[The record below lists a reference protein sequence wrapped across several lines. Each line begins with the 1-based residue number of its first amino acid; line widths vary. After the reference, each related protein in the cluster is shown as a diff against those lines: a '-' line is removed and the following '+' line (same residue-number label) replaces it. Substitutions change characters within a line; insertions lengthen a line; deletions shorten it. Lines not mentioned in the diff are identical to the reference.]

1 MISSPLFPQSFTS
14 PAQKIVVMT
23 FALMLCV
30 VLAACNPFA
39 PKGNSGGNDDGKGG
53 HEPPTPEMVES
64 DGFWRPSTLGEPLA
78 KKVVERPT
86 DDGLAKA
93 RLEVVSLDS
102 DGTSARMVAVW
113 LPPVEGLHL
122 SPEEL
127 RSQEGRSQRV
137 PWTRLADF
145 DAKQVIEPYQGT
157 PESADGSFK
166 NPPQPKDLPATD
178 DSGRNTNC
186 VCSYGPEEIEET
198 STAPESLRLFYADFP
213 APESDNVSVLFG
225 DNAAVLEGVTVSS
238 GKKFDVP
245 ELVDVSFIK
254 SGQDDL
260 PDVYGSGAVGQ
271 RRIAMDVNTES
282 VTDASVSDRGET
294 SALNVSSDVLFEF
307 DSDKLNKDA
316 QKTIDSVAEEL
327 KKSAKGQ
334 KVVVEGHTD
343 DEGDEGYNQGLS
355 ERRAVSVKKAVEPKL
370 SGAGVQLE
378 TKGFGETKPIAPNRD
393 GKGNPI
399 KKNQAKNRRVSFN
412 FKPQGQIDASVD
424 TGKKVKDLPEMKSAT
439 SNGGITA
446 GVLPTP
452 KGGDTPE
459 LNFDVKDL
467 EEQGDFLK
475 LTVAVSTVS
484 GQDDTSAFDQQDSK
498 VETMPFGQNFTAE
511 YPATPS
517 LSNLALWDKTTNMM
531 ATTVTAGPGNCLCSQ
546 TMSPADY
553 AVARGE
559 PIEMYAYFPKA
570 SMESDELIIRV
581 ADTAQIKVNRT
592 QAAGASSQAPSPLA
606 SRTTQG

>member
-1 MISSPLFPQSFTS
+1 
-14 PAQKIVVMT
+14 MT
-23 FALMLCV
+23 FALILCV
-30 VLAACNPFA
+30 MLAACNPFA
-39 PKGNSGGNDDGKGG
+39 PKGGSGSNGGDGQQ
-53 HEPPTPEMVES
+53 PPAPEVVED
-64 DGFWRPSTLGEPLA
+64 DGFWRPNTLGAPLA
-78 KKVVERPT
+78 KTVVERPT

-102 DGTSARMVAVW
+102 DGTSVRMVAAW
-113 LPPVEGLHL
+113 LPPVEGKHL
-122 SPEEL
+122 SPDEL
-127 RSQEGRSQRV
+127 RSQKGRSNRV

-178 DSGRNTNC
+178 EIGRNSDC
-186 VCSYGPEEIEET
+186 VCSYGPQEIKKT
-198 STAPESLRLFYADFP
+198 STAPKSLRLFYADFP
-213 APESDNVSVLFG
+213 APESDDVSVLFG
-225 DNAAVLEGVTVSS
+225 DNAAVLEGVSVSQD
-238 GKKFDVP
+238 KKFDVP
-245 ELVDVSFIK
+245 ELVDFSFIK
-254 SGQDDL
+254 NGQNAL
-260 PDVYGSGAVGQ
+260 PDEYGSGAIGQ
-271 RRIAMDVNTES
+271 RRIPMDVNTES

-316 QKTIDSVAEEL
+316 QKAIDSVTEEL
-327 KKSAKGQ
+327 KKSAQGQ

-343 DEGDEGYNQGLS
+343 DEGNEGYNQGLS
-355 ERRAVSVKKAVEPKL
+355 ERRAESVKKAVEPKL
-370 SGAGVQLE
+370 SGAGIQLE

-412 FKPQGQIDASVD
+412 FKPQGQIDANVD
-424 TGKKVKDLPEMKSAT
+424 TGKKVNDLPEMKSAT
-439 SNGGITA
+439 SNGGLTA

-452 KGGDTPE
+452 KGGSTPE
-459 LNFDVKDL
+459 LNFDVKAL

-475 LTVAVSTVS
+475 LTVDVSTAS
-484 GQDDTSAFDQQDSK
+484 GQDDKSAFSQQDSK
-498 VETMPFGQNFTAE
+498 VETMPFGQNFTAQ

-517 LSNLALWDKTTNMM
+517 LGNVALWDKTTNMM

-546 TMSPADY
+546 TMSPVDY
-553 AVARGE
+553 TVARGE
-559 PIEMYAYFPKA
+559 PIEMFAFFPKA

-581 ADTAQIKVNRT
+581 ADTAQIKVNRAQT
-592 QAAGASSQAPSPLA
+592 GASTSQTSTPQGSSSP
-606 SRTTQG
+606 QG

>member
-1 MISSPLFPQSFTS
+1 MKPLKVPSLYRPRLS
-14 PAQKIVVMT
+14 
-23 FALMLCV
+23 
-30 VLAACNPFA
+30 VLATLILATMVLTGCIPGLGQNSDSDGGGSGQQQPPA
-39 PKGNSGGNDDGKGG
+39 P
-53 HEPPTPEMVES
+53 EVVES
-64 DGFWRPSTLGEPLA
+64 DGFWRPNTLGEPVA
-78 KKVVERPT
+78 QTVVERPT
-86 DDGLAKA
+86 DGGLAKA
-93 RLEVVSLDS
+93 RLEVLSLDS
-102 DGTSARMVAVW
+102 DGTSARMVAAW
-113 LPPVEGLHL
+113 LPPVDGKHL
-122 SPEEL
+122 SPDEL
-127 RSQEGRSQRV
+127 RSQKGRSQRV

-145 DAKQVIEPYQGT
+145 EAHEFIEPYQGT
-157 PESADGSFK
+157 SKLADGSFK
-166 NPPQPKDLPATD
+166 NPPRAKDLPATD
-178 DSGRNTNC
+178 KVTRNTDC
-186 VCSYGPEEIEET
+186 VCSYGPEEIDDT
-198 STAPESLRLFYADFP
+198 STAPKSLRLFYADFP
-213 APESDNVSVLFG
+213 APEADEVSLFFG
-225 DNAAVLEGVTVSS
+225 DNAAVLEGVAVSQD
-238 GKKFDVP
+238 KKFDVP
-245 ELVDVSFIK
+245 ELVDFSFIK
-254 SGQDDL
+254 NGQNAI

-271 RRIAMDVNTES
+271 RRIPLDVNTES
-282 VTDASVSDRGET
+282 VTDASVSNRGDT
-294 SALNVSSDVLFEF
+294 SALNVSADVLFEF

-355 ERRAVSVKKAVEPKL
+355 ERRAESVKKAVEPKL
-370 SGAGVQLE
+370 SGAGIQLE
-378 TKGFGETKPIAPNRD
+378 TKGFGETKPIVPNRD

-399 KKNQAKNRRVSFN
+399 KKNQAKNRRVSFSYT
-412 FKPQGQIDASVD
+412 PQGQIDANVD
-424 TGKKVKDLPEMKSAT
+424 AGKKIKDLPEMKSAT
-439 SNGGITA
+439 SKGGVTA

-459 LNFDVKDL
+459 LNFDVKAL

-475 LTVAVSTVS
+475 LTVAISTAS
-484 GQDDTSAFDQQDSK
+484 GQDDASAFSQRDSK

-517 LSNLALWDKTTNMM
+517 LSNLALWDKKTNML

-592 QAAGASSQAPSPLA
+592 QSVGVPNSSTPRPSPTA
-606 SRTTQG
+606 QG

>member
-1 MISSPLFPQSFTS
+1 MKPLKVPSLYRPRLNVLATVIL
-14 PAQKIVVMT
+14 AT
-23 FALMLCV
+23 V
-30 VLAACNPFA
+30 VLSGCIPGIGRNGDGGGGGQQPPA
-39 PKGNSGGNDDGKGG
+39 P
-53 HEPPTPEMVES
+53 EVVES
-64 DGFWRPSTLGEPLA
+64 DGFWRPNTLGEPVA
-78 KKVVERPT
+78 QTVVERPT

-93 RLEVVSLDS
+93 RLEVLSLDS
-102 DGTSARMVAVW
+102 DGTSARMVAAW
-113 LPPVEGLHL
+113 LPPVDGKHL
-122 SPEEL
+122 SPDEL
-127 RSQEGRSQRV
+127 RSQKGRSQRV

-145 DAKQVIEPYQGT
+145 ETKQFIEPYQGT
-157 PESADGSFK
+157 SQSGDGSFK
-166 NPPQPKDLPATD
+166 DAPQAKDLPATD
-178 DSGRNTNC
+178 EVSRNTDC
-186 VCSYGPEEIEET
+186 VCSYGPEEIDDT

-213 APESDNVSVLFG
+213 APEDDKVSVFFG
-225 DNAAVLEGVTVSS
+225 DNAAVLEGVAVSQDE
-238 GKKFDVP
+238 KFDVP
-245 ELVDVSFIK
+245 ELVDFSFIK
-254 SGQDDL
+254 NGQNAI

-271 RRIAMDVNTES
+271 RRIPLDVNTES

-307 DSDKLNKDA
+307 DSDKLDKDA
-316 QKTIDSVAEEL
+316 EKAISSVVEEL
-327 KKSAKGQ
+327 KKTAKGQ

-343 DEGDEGYNQGLS
+343 DEGDESYNQDLS
-355 ERRAVSVKKAVEPKL
+355 ERRAESVKKAIESKL
-370 SGAGVQLE
+370 SGAGIQLE
-378 TKGFGETKPIAPNRD
+378 TKGFGETKPIVPNRD

-412 FKPQGQIDASVD
+412 YKPQGQIDANVD
-424 TGKKVKDLPEMKSAT
+424 TGKKVKDLPEMKAAT

-459 LNFDVKDL
+459 LNFDVKAL

-484 GQDDTSAFDQQDSK
+484 GQDDKSAFDQQDSK

-546 TMSPADY
+546 TMSPVDY
-553 AVARGE
+553 TVARGE
-559 PIEMYAYFPKA
+559 PIEMFAFFPKA

-592 QAAGASSQAPSPLA
+592 QSAGAPSSSTPRPS
-606 SRTTQG
+606 TTAQG

>member
-1 MISSPLFPQSFTS
+1 MKPLKVPSLYRPRLS
-14 PAQKIVVMT
+14 
-23 FALMLCV
+23 
-30 VLAACNPFA
+30 VLATLILTTMVLTGCIPGLGQNSDSDGGGSGQQQPPA
-39 PKGNSGGNDDGKGG
+39 P
-53 HEPPTPEMVES
+53 EVVES
-64 DGFWRPSTLGEPLA
+64 DGFWRPNTLGEPVA
-78 KKVVERPT
+78 QAVVERPT
-86 DDGLAKA
+86 DDGPAKA
-93 RLEVVSLDS
+93 RLEVLSLDS
-102 DGTSARMVAVW
+102 DGTSARMVAAW
-113 LPPVEGLHL
+113 LPPVDGKHL
-122 SPEEL
+122 SPDEL
-127 RSQEGRSQRV
+127 RSQKGRSQRV

-145 DAKQVIEPYQGT
+145 EAHEFIEPYQGT
-157 PESADGSFK
+157 SKLADGSFK
-166 NPPQPKDLPATD
+166 NPPRAKDLPATD
-178 DSGRNTNC
+178 EVSRNTDC
-186 VCSYGPEEIEET
+186 VCSYGPEEIDDT
-198 STAPESLRLFYADFP
+198 STAPDSLRLFYADFP
-213 APESDNVSVLFG
+213 APEDDKVSVLFG
-225 DNAAVLEGVTVSS
+225 DNAAVLEDVAVSHD
-238 GKKFDVP
+238 KKFDVP
-245 ELVDVSFIK
+245 ELVDFSFVK
-254 SGQDDL
+254 NGQSAI

-271 RRIAMDVNTES
+271 RRISLDVNTES

-316 QKTIDSVAEEL
+316 EKAISSVVEEL

-343 DEGDEGYNQGLS
+343 DEGDESYNQGLS
-355 ERRAVSVKKAVEPKL
+355 ERRAESVKKAIEPKL
-370 SGAGVQLE
+370 SGAGIQLE
-378 TKGFGETKPIAPNRD
+378 TKGFGETKPIVPNRD

-412 FKPQGQIDASVD
+412 YKPQGQIDANVD

-446 GVLPTP
+446 GILPTP
-452 KGGDTPE
+452 KGRSTPE
-459 LNFDVKDL
+459 LNFDVKAL

-475 LTVAVSTVS
+475 LTVAISTAS
-484 GQDDTSAFDQQDSK
+484 GQDDASAFSQRDSK

-517 LSNLALWDKTTNMM
+517 LSNLALWDKKTNML

-592 QAAGASSQAPSPLA
+592 QSVGTPSSSTPRPS
-606 SRTTQG
+606 TTAQG